1 MNDSTI
7 ERLRALGSERRAR
20 VAGAANREEWREAMR
35 NSITFPVTWGSC
47 WKQAVEYAV
56 EDLDAETGFYAEVL
70 GMKTMIL
77 DADRSMFCDNDG
89 AFCITAIAP
98 TDERP
103 AMPAGSLS
111 IELMIENIVET
122 AREFE
127 ARGAEFDE
135 FPREEGPG
143 SPLYTGVLRTPGGVC
158 LRLWSLVPQETA
170 APEAETAAS

>member
-1 MNDSTI
+1 MSDATI
-7 ERLRALGSERRAR
+7 ERLRALGAERRAR
-20 VAGAANREEWREAMR
+20 VAGAADREAWREAMK
-35 NSITFPVTWGSC
+35 NATSFPVTWGSC
-47 WKQAVEYAV
+47 WKQSVEYAV

-77 DADRSMFCDNDG
+77 DANRSMFCDNDG

-98 TDERP
+98 TEERP
-103 AMPAGSLS
+103 AMPAGALS
-111 IELMIENIVET
+111 IELMIENILDT
-122 AREFE
+122 AHEFE

-143 SPLYTGVLRTPGGVC
+143 SPLYTGVLTTPGGVC

-170 APEAETAAS
+170 ASETEATAS